1 MYAYLRQCRDV
12 PKAFLSGRCQAVGT
26 RADVSLEP
34 VTAEVMILD
43 EFCSLC
49 VQKNQ

>member
-1 MYAYLRQCRDV
+1 MYAYLRQCRHV

-26 RADVSLEP
+26 RADISLEP
-34 VTAEVMILD
+34 VTAEVILD
-43 EFCSLC
+43 AFCSLC